1 MIKKNIYN
9 MKLGLNNKIA
19 VVTGA
24 SKGMGKSIAQ
34 SLASEGVKVLLIAR
48 NLDLLKSEVNSL
60 LELGYIAAYLQ
71 GDVSDL
77 DLPNTVLEFIKNEWN
92 TTPDI
97 LINNAGGP
105 PPGSILNHSDQI
117 WDCAIQINLLSVIRF
132 TKAMLPYMKDK
143 KWGRIVSITSTVA
156 KEPSPSMVLS
166 ATLRAG
172 VSAFTKAVSSEFA
185 ADNITINVICPGGV
199 LTDRLTSLLKQNA
212 ENTNR
217 NYDDVLAESQNM
229 IPAKRFASPDEI
241 ANTVTFLCSDAGSY
255 ITGTSIMVD
264 GGLTKSY
271 F

>member
-1 MIKKNIYN
+1 
-9 MKLGLNNKIA
+9 MKLGLNNKVA

-60 LELGYIAAYLQ
+60 LALGYTASYLQ

-77 DLPNTVLEFIKNEWN
+77 DLPNTVLDFVKNEWN

-105 PPGSILNHSDQI
+105 PPGSVLHHSNET
-117 WDCAIQINLLSVIRF
+117 WDDALQINLLSVIRF
-132 TKAMLPYMKDK
+132 TRSVLPFMKEN

-199 LTDRLTSLLKQNA
+199 LTDRLSSLLKQNA
-212 ENTNR
+212 ETTNR

>member
-1 MIKKNIYN
+1 MN
-9 MKLGLNNKIA
+9 LGLNNKIA

-24 SKGMGKSIAQ
+24 SKGMGKSIAH
-34 SLASEGVKVLLIAR
+34 SLASEGVKVLLVAR
-48 NLDLLKSEVNSL
+48 NLDLLKSEVHSL
-60 LELGYIAAYLQ
+60 LKLGYSANYLQ

-77 DLPNTVLEFIKNEWN
+77 NLPKLVLEVIKNEWN
-92 TTPDI
+92 STPDI

-117 WDCAIQINLLSVIRF
+117 WDAAIQLNLMSVIRF
-132 TKAMLPYMKDK
+132 TRAMLPYMKEK

-156 KEPSPSMVLS
+156 KEPSPTMVLS

-172 VSAFTKAVSSEFA
+172 VSAFTKAVSSEYA
-185 ADNITINVICPGGV
+185 ADNITLNVICPGGV
-199 LTDRLTSLLKQNA
+199 LTDRLSSLLKQNA
-212 ENTNR
+212 ETTNR
-217 NYDDVLAESQNM
+217 NYDELLCESQNM
-229 IPAKRFASPDEI
+229 IPAKRFANPDEI
-241 ANTVTFLCSDAGSY
+241 ANTVTFLCSEAGSY

>member
-1 MIKKNIYN
+1 

-48 NLDLLKSEVNSL
+48 NIDLLKSEVNSL
-60 LELGYIAAYLQ
+60 LELGYTAAYLQ

-105 PPGSILNHSDQI
+105 PPGSILNQSDQI

-172 VSAFTKAVSSEFA
+172 VSAFTKAISSEFA

-199 LTDRLTSLLKQNA
+199 LTDRLSSLLKQNA
-212 ENTNR
+212 ETTNR